1 MVAPSAI
8 SWRIEEGLEEI
19 AAVLT
24 RPARHQR
31 AGRGETIGSLG
42 PRLGVEIGIGSKMG
56 GMTPPPY
63 IGTYAAQIASLLIDH
78 PFNCT
83 GICMQSCSAT

>member
-19 AAVLT
+19 AVMLDADT
-24 RPARHQR
+24 PCHQR

-42 PRLGVEIGIGSKMG
+42 PRLGAEIGIGSKMG
-56 GMTPPPY
+56 G
-63 IGTYAAQIASLLIDH
+63 
-78 PFNCT
+78 
-83 GICMQSCSAT
+83 